1 MPGKN
6 YDWMKM
12 PDIPRMGG
20 FVTRSTLDEY
30 QSGDLTEEKINQAI
44 ESIRTV
50 TIESDPM
57 LPDWFYKRYK
67 DLMYS
72 RYDQDPTKGTEP
84 EVPVSKW
91 VLRIKVI

>member
-1 MPGKN
+1 MSG
-6 YDWMKM
+6 
-12 PDIPRMGG
+12 DIYNNPSLWPEYQPSY
-20 FVTRSTLDEY
+20 VTRADFGLH

-50 TIESDPM
+50 TIEPDPM

-72 RYDQDPTKGTEP
+72 RYDQDPIKGTEP
-84 EVPVSKW
+84 ETPVSKW